1 MNTHIIQ
8 YLYDKSTPNSKW
20 ALQQF
25 CHVMFSWQQSHFWH
39 HNSVTTSSFLSVRQ
53 PECCEKWDVCSRLP
67 PHSCSAFVQS
77 FEKAP
82 PSLTPSSLSPR
93 SLCCCCCRNIL
104 SQKNEEQM
112 LESCL
117 QKNGRSFF
125 FFNHSISFRIT
136 FRRKTF
142 QSAVLFDFGWS
153 NTLVTYIPVYCQ
165 NCWNNRTYVIIIPNI
180 NMKVLSQAV
189 WLVLN

>member
-1 MNTHIIQ
+1 MTLVVADSYSVARLLRSLFQLSFPTSHFGPYNLKLLSVFTIIFFFINTHIIE
-8 YLYDKSTPNSKW
+8 YLYDKSAANCKR

-53 PECCEKWDVCSRLP
+53 PECCEKWDVCSPLP
-67 PHSCSAFVQS
+67 PHSRFAFVQS

-125 FFNHSISFRIT
+125 F
-136 FRRKTF
+136 
-142 QSAVLFDFGWS
+142 
-153 NTLVTYIPVYCQ
+153 
-165 NCWNNRTYVIIIPNI
+165 
-180 NMKVLSQAV
+180 
-189 WLVLN
+189 

>member
-1 MNTHIIQ
+1 MTLIVADSYSVTRLLKSLLQLSFPTSHFRLYSLKLLSIFMNTHIIQ

-125 FFNHSISFRIT
+125 F
-136 FRRKTF
+136 
-142 QSAVLFDFGWS
+142 
-153 NTLVTYIPVYCQ
+153 
-165 NCWNNRTYVIIIPNI
+165 
-180 NMKVLSQAV
+180 
-189 WLVLN
+189 